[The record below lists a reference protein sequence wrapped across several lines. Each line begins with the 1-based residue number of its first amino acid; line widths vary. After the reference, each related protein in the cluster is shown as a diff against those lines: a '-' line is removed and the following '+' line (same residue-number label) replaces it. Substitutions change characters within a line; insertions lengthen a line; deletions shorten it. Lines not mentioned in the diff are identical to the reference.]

1 MYLYEMYIP
10 KIIFRR
16 IFMEKYVSYSK
27 KAKYYNGNGDTFPT
41 IGEKYTC
48 QIENLDSKEIE
59 DKETDPIE
67 HITKLG
73 GNLYQLIT
81 RNAVYFITINK

>member
-1 MYLYEMYIP
+1 
-10 KIIFRR
+10 
-16 IFMEKYVSYSK
+16 MEKYVSYSK